1 MRAQERLRPRTI
13 FFPALPEPRP
23 HGPLNPELLV
33 IEESFEDL
41 ERLVQ
46 FSREHEVVHGIDCD
60 PASPMVLRF
69 RPPEEVREPSGSRTH
84 DPGDR
89 SEAEPVTETR
99 PARVVDP
106 TIDESSRGVTQACR
120 MGRGDP

>member
-60 PASPMVLRF
+60 PASPNVLGF
-69 RPPEEVREPSGSRTH
+69 RPPEEVREPFGSRPH
-84 DPGDR
+84 DGGDR
-89 SEAEPVTETR
+89 SDAGPVTE
-99 PARVVDP
+99 PPSARGVDP
-106 TIDESSRGVTQACR
+106 WNEAGPGGVGKNC
-120 MGRGDP
+120 

>member
-41 ERLVQ
+41 ERLDQ
-46 FSREHEVVHGIDCD
+46 FSREHEVVHRIDCD
-60 PASPMVLRF
+60 PAAPNVLCF
-69 RPPEEVREPSGSRTH
+69 PPPEEGREPFGSCPH
-84 DPGDR
+84 DRGDR
-89 SEAEPVTETR
+89 ADAEPVTET
-99 PARVVDP
+99 PSPRV
-106 TIDESSRGVTQACR
+106 G
-120 MGRGDP
+120 

>member
-41 ERLVQ
+41 ERLVP
-46 FSREHEVVHGIDCD
+46 FSPEHEVVPRSDRE
-60 PASPMVLRF
+60 SPSPQPLGV
-69 RPPEEVREPSGSRTH
+69 RPPQAVREPLPSR
-84 DPGDR
+84 PPDR
-89 SEAEPVTETR
+89 RGRAEALSWATKSRRTAVASKAIVAR
-99 PARVVDP
+99 PER
-106 TIDESSRGVTQACR
+106 R
-120 MGRGDP
+120 